1 MDPIYLLPLI
11 PLSLIFAGIYFMF
24 FAKRD
29 QAREFV
35 QQFFNEEDRKDQMKR
50 LQQQHFVLK
59 KRRKDQSPF
68 LQRLDMDLERANLM
82 LKPNEFILIALGCA
96 FLGFLIAML
105 MKMAFIINVLA
116 AGIGLVAPKMFL
128 SLRIMFRMK
137 KAQAQFA
144 DVLDMMVS
152 CFKSGYGFS
161 RAVQVVAEN
170 FDDPWSTELSKVAAE
185 MNFGATQEDA
195 LGALAKRIPNP
206 DVALFVTAVLIQ
218 KETGGNLAELLS
230 NLSHTIRERYKL
242 LSKVSALSA
251 QGKLSAII
259 IFLIPAGLAGVF
271 SLIVPDMMKEFV
283 ANPIGIVLISFAVL
297 MQLIGGLVLKKIV
310 SLEV

>member
-1 MDPIYLLPLI
+1 MDPLYIVPVI
-11 PLSLIFAGIYFMF
+11 PILFAFAGVYYLF
-24 FAKRD
+24 FAKKD

-35 QQFFNEEDRKDQMKR
+35 HQLFNEEDRAEQMR
-50 LQQQHFVLK
+50 RMQQQHYILK
-59 KRRKDQSPF
+59 KRNKDQSKF

-82 LKPNEFILIALGCA
+82 IKPNEFIMLAVGAAFFCGLITLAMGKGL
-96 FLGFLIAML
+96 FLTILAGTGGF
-105 MKMAFIINVLA
+105 
-116 AGIGLVAPKMFL
+116 FL
-128 SLRIMFRMK
+128 PQMYLKIRIMMRMS
-137 KAQAQFA
+137 KARAQFA

-152 CFKSGYGFS
+152 CFKSGYGFA

-170 FDDPWSTELSKVAAE
+170 FTDPWSTELSKVAAE
-185 MNFGATQEDA
+185 MNFGSTQEDA
-195 LGALAKRIPNP
+195 LLALAKRIPNP

-230 NLSHTIRERYKL
+230 NLSHTIRDRYKL

-259 IFLIPAGLAGVF
+259 VFLIPFGLAGVF
-271 SLIVPDMMKEFV
+271 TLIMPEMMNNF
-283 ANPIGIVLISFAVL
+283 AHNPIGIC
-297 MQLIGGLVLKKIV
+297 LIGFALVMQAIGGVVLKKIV